1 MEADVFEAVTDNDNV
16 KKKVRNS
23 KSYPIFVVIHPNK
36 KRAGVLLFLSLKAVT
51 MREIVIRSKLG
62 EGKRDVP
69 ISTN

>member
-1 MEADVFEAVTDNDNV
+1 MNGNV

-23 KSYPIFVVIHPNK
+23 KSYPIFVVIHPNE
-36 KRAGVLLFLSLKAVT
+36 KRADVLLFLSLKAVT